1 MVFRERLENNTDIY
15 IWEGVTRLGQKLYFR
30 TVLFNV
36 LSLGDDKYYCTSL
49 PQFFRVLISHPLQ
62 IVAAVDLA
70 AWMCFY
76 GFPFVLISLF
86 VFETFKKSILHQWK
100 EPTLRTGG
108 SGSPRPRGRGSYSS
122 DAHCHCPALPASPQ
136 LMMDS
141 TPVALDSGQHRLG
154 VLPGD
159 ASHRC

>member
-1 MVFRERLENNTDIY
+1 MVFKERLENNTDIY

-49 PQFFRVLISHPLQ
+49 PQFFRVLIFHPLQ

-141 TPVALDSGQHRLG
+141 TPVALHSGQHRLG